1 MLLQHGRC
9 LPQAAA
15 RRCAAPPAGAAPL
28 PLPLALLPR
37 RARDA
42 RAAVAT
48 RRGGAAPRS
57 VPEGTK
63 DVPAAAPAAGGGNGA
78 AQPEQ
83 PAPYIANPYTS
94 GRVSSPSFDGGRG
107 RALRRMPHADSP
119 FVKDNNAGAGF
130 VGDKDRIRLHTVEY
144 ESEDSSGASCG
155 NGASGIDEDT
165 CLALP
170 EWAIRSGPRKN
181 IYFEPSQV
189 TAAIVTCGGLCPG
202 LNDVVQNIVFTL
214 TDYGVPEDQIIG
226 IRYGLRGFYDRDA
239 KPVTLTRR
247 AVDGIHLKGGTV
259 LGTSRGGANI
269 QEIVRRID
277 LWGLDMVF
285 VVGGN
290 GGNAAANAIQEEIA
304 RQDVKCVVAGVP
316 KSIDNDI
323 LLIDKC
329 FGFDTAVEEAQ
340 HALLAAKVE
349 AVSGC
354 RGLGL
359 VKLMGRNS
367 GFIAMQAS
375 MASGVVDVCLI
386 PEIKFEMGKLMDH
399 VASVLD
405 RKGHAVVCVAE
416 GAGQDLF
423 AAGGSHATDASGNA
437 ILDDIGIFLR
447 DSFKAHFKDQADIK
461 YIDPS
466 YLIRSIPTTSNDR
479 IYCKVLGQ
487 GAVHGAFAGYTGF
500 TTGLVNTHYVYLP
513 IETIISAPRK
523 VNPTG
528 RRWNRL
534 KTAINQPEL
543 A

>member
-1 MLLQHGRC
+1 MQTFVCPDLDILEVKTLRHK
-9 LPQAAA
+9 LT
-15 RRCAAPPAGAAPL
+15 
-28 PLPLALLPR
+28 PR
-37 RARDA
+37 
-42 RAAVAT
+42 
-48 RRGGAAPRS
+48 P
-57 VPEGTK
+57 
-63 DVPAAAPAAGGGNGA
+63 
-78 AQPEQ
+78 
-83 PAPYIANPYTS
+83 
-94 GRVSSPSFDGGRG
+94 
-107 RALRRMPHADSP
+107 SP
-119 FVKDNNAGAGF
+119 FTKDNNAGAGF

-144 ESEDSSGASCG
+144 ESELSSGAACG
-155 NGASGIDEDT
+155 NGVVSGEDDT
-165 CLALP
+165 CLMLP
-170 EWAIRSGPRKN
+170 EWAIRSGPRDT

-226 IRYGLRGFYDRDA
+226 IRYGLAGFYNKGA
-239 KPVTLTRR
+239 KPVTLTRQT
-247 AVDGIHLKGGTV
+247 VDGIHLKGGTM

-269 QEIVRRID
+269 EEIVRRID

-304 RQDVKCVVAGVP
+304 RQARDVKCVVAGVP

-340 HALLAAKVE
+340 RALLAAKVE
-349 AVSGC
+349 AASGR
-354 RGLGL
+354 RGLGI

-367 GFIAMQAS
+367 GFIAMEAS

-386 PEIKFEMGKLMDH
+386 PEIKFDQKKLLAH
-399 VASVLD
+399 VGSILD
-405 RKGHAVVCVAE
+405 RKGHCVICVAE
-416 GAGQDLF
+416 GAGQDLVNQEGK
-423 AAGGSHATDASGNA
+423 GGTDASGNA
-437 ILDDIGIFLR
+437 ILKDIGVFLR
-447 DSFKAHFKDQADIK
+447 DTLKGHFKDQADIK

-487 GAVHGAFAGYTGF
+487 GAVHGAFSGYTGF
-500 TTGLVNTHYVYLP
+500 TAGLVNTHYVYLP
-513 IETIISAPRK
+513 IETIIQAPRK

-534 KTAINQPEL
+534 KTAINQPDL
-543 A
+543 H

>member
-1 MLLQHGRC
+1 M
-9 LPQAAA
+9 
-15 RRCAAPPAGAAPL
+15 
-28 PLPLALLPR
+28 
-37 RARDA
+37 
-42 RAAVAT
+42 
-48 RRGGAAPRS
+48 
-57 VPEGTK
+57 
-63 DVPAAAPAAGGGNGA
+63 
-78 AQPEQ
+78 
-83 PAPYIANPYTS
+83 
-94 GRVSSPSFDGGRG
+94 GRVCRITSHTAALSSPSPP
-107 RALRRMPHADSP
+107 ALSRSLAQTPP
-119 FVKDNNAGAGF
+119 PT
-130 VGDKDRIRLHTVEY
+130 HTPTRY
-144 ESEDSSGASCG
+144 S
-155 NGASGIDEDT
+155 
-165 CLALP
+165 
-170 EWAIRSGPRKN
+170 
-181 IYFEPSQV
+181 
-189 TAAIVTCGGLCPG
+189 
-202 LNDVVQNIVFTL
+202 DV
-214 TDYGVPEDQIIG
+214 
-226 IRYGLRGFYDRDA
+226 

-269 QEIVRRID
+269 KEIVRRID

-290 GGNAAANAIQEEIA
+290 GGNAAANAIAAEVA
-304 RQDVKCVVAGVP
+304 RQDVRCVVAGVP

-340 HALLAAKVE
+340 RALLAAKVE
-349 AVSGC
+349 AASGC
-354 RGLGL
+354 RGLGI

-386 PEIKFEMGKLMDH
+386 PEIRFEMDKLLAH
-399 VASVLD
+399 VGGILD
-405 RKGHAVVCVAE
+405 RKGHCVVCVAE

-423 AAGGSHATDASGNA
+423 SRGPGGGATDASGNA
-437 ILDDIGIFLR
+437 ILDDIGTYLR
-447 DSFKAHFKDQADIK
+447 DAFKAHFKAAGSAADVK

-466 YLIRSIPTTSNDR
+466 YIIRSIPTTSNDR

-487 GAVHGAFAGYTGF
+487 GAVHGAFAGFTAF

-513 IETIISAPRK
+513 IETIIAAPRK

-534 KTAINQPEL
+534 KTAISQPDL

>member
-1 MLLQHGRC
+1 M
-9 LPQAAA
+9 
-15 RRCAAPPAGAAPL
+15 AGAAHAPPPGPGPAPNAVDNSFGHPRVALSPAPCARPPPTPSTATTPL
-28 PLPLALLPR
+28 NRHQPPPSPELDTLDVKTL
-37 RARDA
+37 
-42 RAAVAT
+42 
-48 RRGGAAPRS
+48 RGKL
-57 VPEGTK
+57 T
-63 DVPAAAPAAGGGNGA
+63 
-78 AQPEQ
+78 AQP
-83 PAPYIANPYTS
+83 
-94 GRVSSPSFDGGRG
+94 
-107 RALRRMPHADSP
+107 SP
-119 FVKDNNAGAGF
+119 FTKDNNAGAGF

-144 ESEDSSGASCG
+144 ESSASSGAACG
-155 NGASGIDEDT
+155 NGVLSLDGAEDEG
-165 CLALP
+165 CLLLP
-170 EWAIRSGPRKN
+170 EWAIRSGPREK
-181 IYFEPSQV
+181 IYFDPQKV

-226 IRYGLRGFYDRDA
+226 IKYGLRGFYDKDS

-247 AVDGIHLKGGTV
+247 VVDGIHLKGGTM

-269 QEIVRRID
+269 EEIVRRID

-349 AVSGC
+349 ASSGC
-354 RGLGL
+354 RGLGI

-367 GFIAMQAS
+367 GFIAMEAS

-386 PEIKFEMGKLMDH
+386 PEVKFTMEKLYDH
-399 VASVLD
+399 VGAILD
-405 RKGHAVVCVAE
+405 RKGHCVVCVAE

-423 AAGGSHATDASGNA
+423 NKEGGGGTDASGNA
-437 ILDDIGIFLR
+437 ILKARPGGDIGVCLR
-447 DSFKAHFKDQADIK
+447 DAFKARFKDQADIK

-487 GAVHGAFAGYTGF
+487 GAVHGAFAGYTDF

-513 IETIISAPRK
+513 IETIIQAPRK

-534 KTAINQPEL
+534 KTAINQPDL
-543 A
+543 M